1 VPNWQ
6 PNWQDV
12 RWDWAAADRA
22 ATELTRAADDLD
34 RTSSA
39 RNQAADRATADWFGA
54 YRAQFDGQLSATLG
68 MGWHLAGLLREAA
81 VRVRQA
87 SFRASEEQLSR
98 VRARQRW
105 HDEKAAEDA
114 AKARA
119 RASAAAAQP
128 HP

>member
-1 VPNWQ
+1 MPNWQ

-12 RWDWAAADRA
+12 RWDW
-22 ATELTRAADDLD
+22 AADDLD

-81 VRVRQA
+81 LRVRQA

-105 HDEKAAEDA
+105 CDEQAAEDA

-119 RASAAAAQP
+119 RAIAAAAQP
-128 HP
+128 HQ